1 MASRP
6 EEFLQTVATDATL
19 RQNLENAATPEARR
33 QIIDAAGFADVSKE
47 DIAATAKRLVPAVA
61 ELSDAELEAVAGGDE
76 GPGTTAYVASA
87 LATIAYSLDQL
98 SPAIIIALL

>member
-6 EEFLQTVATDATL
+6 EAFLQTVATDATL

-47 DIAATAKRLVPAVA
+47 DIAATVKRLAPAVGD
-61 ELSDAELEAVAGGDE
+61 LSDAELEAVAGGDAD
-76 GPGTTAYVASA
+76 TTAYVASA
-87 LATIAYSLDQL
+87 LAVVAISLEDA
-98 SPAIIIALL
+98 SPAIIIAML